1 MFLDML
7 DEYTQGG
14 RLEAQK
20 ELRYNC
26 PFCGD
31 DRHKFYV
38 QDNEPY
44 LWHCKYCDRRGNPV
58 KFVMLLNSVPFSE
71 AKDMLATYDYYVG
84 NKEQTDLQNE
94 FGDQELTESEKLFL
108 LMHKEDIDIED
119 DNKVLENNKLPY
131 GFSYLWDDRDNKN
144 SYPYFNY
151 LLSRGI
157 DLKDIKN
164 YHIGYVDKGGY
175 NHPETGKYIPLITS
189 VVFITYGDNGEPLYW
204 NTRSINPKSTQKSIN
219 APATDGMYSKRTTI
233 FNLDKAKNTDKIVV
247 CESVFNALM
256 FGHSGV
262 ATFGKQVTEEQINLL
277 KNAVRYKNMPIY
289 LFLDNDAKKETND
302 LANKIYQF
310 THKIYIVINPYGDKD
325 ANDLGKVKANEL
337 IEKAIKFDNSG
348 RAQILFNL
356 S

>member
-31 DRHKFYV
+31 SRHKFYV
-38 QDNEPY
+38 QDSEPY

-58 KFVMLLNSVPFSE
+58 KFAMLLNSVPFSE

-84 NKEQTDLQNE
+84 NQEQTNLQNE
-94 FGDQELTESEKLFL
+94 FGSQELTDSEKLFL
-108 LMHKEDIDIED
+108 LMHKDALD
-119 DNKVLENNKLPY
+119 DSESKGLEPNILPF
-131 GFSYLWDDRDNKN
+131 GFNYLWDDKDNKK

-157 DLKDIKN
+157 SLEDIKK
-164 YHIGYVDKGGY
+164 YKVGYVDKGGY

-189 VVFITYGDNGEPLYW
+189 VVFITYNDDGVPIYW
-204 NTRSINPKSTQKSIN
+204 NTRSINPKSAQKSIN
-219 APATDGMYSKRTTI
+219 APATEGMYSKRTSI
-233 FNLDKAKNTDKIVV
+233 FNLDKAKKSGKIVIY
-247 CESVFNALM
+247 EGVFNALM
-256 FGHSGV
+256 SGDSGV
-262 ATFGKQVTEEQINLL
+262 ATFGKQVTDEQINLI
-277 KNAVRYKNMPIY
+277 KGVTDSVDIPIY
-289 LFLDNDAKKETND
+289 LFLDNDAKHETNE

-310 THKIYIVINPYGDKD
+310 THNLYIVINPYGDKD
-325 ANDLGKVKANEL
+325 ANDLGKNKVEEL
-337 IEKAIKFDNSG
+337 INKAVKFDNTG

>member
-7 DEYTQGG
+7 DDYTQGG

-20 ELRYNC
+20 EFRYNC

-38 QDNEPY
+38 QDSEPY

-84 NKEQTDLQNE
+84 NQEQTNLQNE

-108 LMHKEDIDIED
+108 LMHKDSIDVEE
-119 DNKVLENNKLPY
+119 KEVLQPNKLPY
-131 GFSYLWDDRDNKN
+131 GFSYLWDDKEEKK

-157 DLKDIKN
+157 TLEDIKN
-164 YHIGYVDKGGY
+164 YNIGYVDNGGY
-175 NHPETGKYIPLITS
+175 NHPETGKYISLITS
-189 VVFITYGDNGEPLYW
+189 VVFITYNDDGNPIYW
-204 NTRSINPKSTQKSIN
+204 NTRSINPNSIQKSIN
-219 APATDGMYSKRTTI
+219 APAMDGMYSKRTSI
-233 FNLDKAKNTDKIVV
+233 FNLDKAKKTDKIVIY
-247 CESVFNALM
+247 EGVFNALM
-256 FGHSGV
+256 SGDSGI
-262 ATFGKQVTEEQINLL
+262 ATFGKQVTDEQIELIKEASAEKEL
-277 KNAVRYKNMPIY
+277 PIY
-289 LFLDNDAKKETND
+289 LFLDNDAKQETNI

-310 THKIYIVINPYGDKD
+310 THNVYIVINPYGDKD
-325 ANDLGKVKANEL
+325 ANDLGRNKVQEL
-337 IEKAIKFDNSG
+337 IDKAVKFDNSG